1 MSRKEKIFTSSTF
14 EHNKTRYYINN
25 PSPDRWPK
33 FPYFPIKRWVKTDF
47 GREMEVGLIFA
58 AGKRSVVYLKNLFSI
73 KPNMSIKQFL
83 QSERIEYESVEDL
96 LDDGW
101 TGD

>member
-1 MSRKEKIFTSSTF
+1 MARKEKIFTAISY
-14 EHNKTRYYINN
+14 ERNKTKYYINN

-33 FPYFPIKRWVKTDF
+33 FPYFPIKRWVKTEF

-58 AGKRSVVYLKNLFSI
+58 AGKRSVVYLMNLFMI
-73 KPNMSIKQFL
+73 PPNMSIKKFL
-83 QSERIEYESVEDL
+83 QSERIEYGSVEEL